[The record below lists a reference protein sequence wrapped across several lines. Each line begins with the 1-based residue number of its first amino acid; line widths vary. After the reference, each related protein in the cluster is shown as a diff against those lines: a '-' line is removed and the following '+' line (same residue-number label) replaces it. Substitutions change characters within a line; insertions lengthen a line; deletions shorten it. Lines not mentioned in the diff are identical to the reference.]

1 MVNYQKI
8 LQGTEKVII
17 AALAFMMGIVLI
29 ISTVEVG
36 ILIFK
41 ELTKPVFEAGIWLD
55 INDLL
60 RIFSFFLNV
69 LIGLELFITVILYL
83 KENVLHGEVILL
95 VGITAVSR
103 KIIILDYDKTEPL
116 TIIGLALLIAA
127 MGLGYYL
134 IKQSFRKGKTDSGD
148 PPASK

>member
-1 MVNYQKI
+1 MVKYQKI
-8 LQGTEKVII
+8 LQGTEKVIV

-29 ISTVEVG
+29 ISTIEVG
-36 ILIFK
+36 VLIFK
-41 ELTKPVFEAGIWLD
+41 ELTKPIVEAGIWLD

-95 VGITAVSR
+95 VGITAVAR

>member
-29 ISTVEVG
+29 ISTIEVG

-41 ELTKPVFEAGIWLD
+41 EFTEPVLEAGIWLD
-55 INDLL
+55 LNDLL
-60 RIFSFFLNV
+60 RIFGFFLNV

>member
-1 MVNYQKI
+1 MINYQKI
-8 LQGTEKVII
+8 LQGTEKVVI

-41 ELTKPVFEAGIWLD
+41 ELTEPVFEAGIWLD

>member
-1 MVNYQKI
+1 MINYQKI
-8 LQGTEKVII
+8 LQGTEKVIV
-17 AALAFMMGIVLI
+17 AALAFMMGVVLI
-29 ISTVEVG
+29 ISTIEVG

-41 ELTKPVFEAGIWLD
+41 ELAKPVFEAGIWLD

-95 VGITAVSR
+95 VGITAVAR

-134 IKQSFRKGKTDSGD
+134 IKQSFRKGKADSGD

>member
-8 LQGTEKVII
+8 LQGTEKVVI

-29 ISTVEVG
+29 ISTIEVG

-95 VGITAVSR
+95 VGITAVAR